1 MSDPKSTTQEADV
14 WPQFDD
20 PDSVGAS
27 RDSAPLSSYIADF
40 IRTIWVRRKL
50 VLILVFSGIVL
61 SLIYALKQA
70 NIYTSTTTLLP
81 PDDSSSYTGLMS
93 MLSGAGPAASLGSSE
108 LGIAGPAELYVTIL
122 GSRNVQNAVVADL
135 NLVKYFEARD
145 AEGARRILS
154 GEVIAEEDRKSGI
167 ITVSVRDLNPQMA
180 ASIAQAYVSE
190 LNRVLNDDTT
200 SSARRERIFLEGR
213 VKDIKQ
219 QLDDTAQALS
229 EFSRKNQTVDAVSQA
244 KSMMDAGIK
253 LQSELIDA
261 RSQLA
266 ALRQVYS
273 EDNSRVKA
281 ADARISELQRQIVAM
296 GGGSGGDSSNAKG
309 SGYPSAGQLSALGVP
324 YYDLERKMMVEE
336 AIWEALTKQYE
347 AAKVDEAKEIP
358 TVRVLDVANVPQTK
372 TGPIRSMIVIV
383 GTLCS
388 FVLACLVVLAT
399 KFWEQMDPDQEP
411 KKLLSEIAGGLK
423 IIPKRS

>member
-1 MSDPKSTTQEADV
+1 MSDPQSATHEADV

-20 PDSVGAS
+20 PDSEDAS
-27 RDSAPLSSYIADF
+27 QDGMPLGFYIADF
-40 IRTIWVRRKL
+40 FRSIWMRRKF
-50 VLILVFSGIVL
+50 VLIVVFAGIVL
-61 SLIYALKQA
+61 SLIYALKQP
-70 NIYTSTTTLLP
+70 NIYMSTTTLLP

-108 LGIAGPAELYVTIL
+108 LGIAGPAQLYVTIL

-135 NLVKYFEARD
+135 NLKKYFEARD
-145 AEGARRILS
+145 AEMARRILA
-154 GEVIAEEDRKSGI
+154 GEVSAEEDRKSGI
-167 ITVSVRDLNPQMA
+167 ITVSVRDVNPQMA
-180 ASIAQAYVSE
+180 ASIAQTYVTE

-244 KSMMDAGIK
+244 KSMMDAGIR

-261 RSQLA
+261 RGQLA

-281 ADARISELQRQIVAM
+281 ADARISELQREIVAM
-296 GGGSGGDSSNAKG
+296 GGGSDAKASSPGG
-309 SGYPSAGQLSALGVP
+309 SGYPSAGQLSVLGVP
-324 YYDLERKMMVEE
+324 YYDLQRKMLVEE

-358 TVRVLDVANVPQTK
+358 TVRVLDVANVPQSK
-372 TGPIRSMIVIV
+372 TGPIRSMIMMV

-388 FVLACLVVLAT
+388 FVLACLLVVAI
-399 KFWEQMDPDQEP
+399 KFWDQIDPDQEP
-411 KKLLSEIAGGLK
+411 KKLLTEIAGGLN
-423 IIPKRS
+423 IFRKRS